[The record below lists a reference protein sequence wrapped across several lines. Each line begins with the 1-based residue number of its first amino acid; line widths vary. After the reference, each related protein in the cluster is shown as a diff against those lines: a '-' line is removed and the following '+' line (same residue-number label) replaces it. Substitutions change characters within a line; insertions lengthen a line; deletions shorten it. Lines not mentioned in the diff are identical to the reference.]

1 MTDTPKRKKRWR
13 VCKFSPG
20 LEQDEQWHVVSDD
33 IVDYGIRARCDTRAK
48 AVRVRTALNALDE
61 RERVRC
67 VCTPWEWSYWL
78 QRWVI
83 WHGDSMYMVY
93 QLPKGSIGCPKCL
106 RKIRSKETS

>member
-1 MTDTPKRKKRWR
+1 MTDTPKRKKRWGIIGDAAR
-13 VCKFSPG
+13 GCHLKDNISG
-20 LEQDEQWHVVSDD
+20 LACWISDK
-33 IVDYGIRARCDTRAK
+33 RTRA
-48 AVRVRTALNALDE
+48 ALNAMDE
-61 RERVRC
+61 RERVGC